1 MLQDSE
7 VVNLVLLACKQLI
20 IKFILINALG
30 SLQFTNPK
38 NYVLKTKLRQIQEV
52 LFPHFDG
59 I

>member
-20 IKFILINALG
+20 TEFILINALG

-38 NYVLKTKLRQIQEV
+38 TYVLKTKLRQIQEV
-52 LFPHFDG
+52 LLSG